1 MVTYL
6 AVTYDAVVP
15 AVGQKDIPQ
24 LDNARGIHAV
34 IVSVVWESPQQIQ
47 LNLKYN
53 LHSSYTLQLKTE
65 DTFVYLRDTPIT

>member
-15 AVGQKDIPQ
+15 AVGQKDVPQ
-24 LDNARGIHAV
+24 LGNAGGIHAV

-47 LNLKYN
+47 LNLEYN
-53 LHSSYTLQLKTE
+53 LHSLQLKTE
-65 DTFVYLRDTPIT
+65 VYLRDTSIT